1 MPLSGGR
8 IKLGDS
14 GTGPSLDLLCK
25 VGVWCY
31 YRAGAGETMRQTVI
45 ALSVAMFISALRGK
59 GAGWCDTSVTALL
72 TFASCQLGMATKAML
87 ISFVRCDDSLCIF
100 PQS

>member
-31 YRAGAGETMRQTVI
+31 YRAGAGETMRQTAV
-45 ALSVAMFISALRGK
+45 ASCLCVAMFTSALREK
-59 GAGWCDTSVTALL
+59 GFWCDTSETELL
-72 TFASCQLGMATKAML
+72 TFAG
-87 ISFVRCDDSLCIF
+87 RG
-100 PQS
+100 